1 MTACEIFYILSP
13 VCTNFQ
19 EDEGGMEIYLPIAGM
34 SINFFLVIGIG
45 GLVGFLS
52 GLFGVGGGFL
62 LTPLMMM
69 IGIPPAVAAAS
80 DSNQIVAA
88 ASSGAFAHWRL
99 GNVDFKMGLVILV
112 GGIVGGTIGVQF
124 VKILRAMGNF
134 EFVMKVVYVLMLG
147 LVGGAMFMESLRTIR
162 RSRKQ
167 DPGGAAAVISEPMLS
182 KLFTRLPLKM
192 HFHRSGLHTSAIFPF
207 SIGIIVGIMAALLGV
222 GGGFIMVPAMIYIIG
237 MPTIAAIG
245 TDLFQIVLTSAN
257 VTLQQAYVNKTVDL
271 LLALLLLGGST
282 IGAQF
287 GAMAGKRLKG
297 EQIRIMLAIIVLA
310 LTVKLFLDLVLTPAD
325 LVSLAPVKGG
335 GH

>member
-1 MTACEIFYILSP
+1 
-13 VCTNFQ
+13 
-19 EDEGGMEIYLPIAGM
+19 MEIYLPIAGM
-34 SINFFLVIGIG
+34 SINFFLILGIG
-45 GLVGFLS
+45 GVVGFLS

-99 GNVDFKMGLVILV
+99 GNVDFKMGLIILA
-112 GGIVGGTIGVQF
+112 GGIAGGTVGVQL
-124 VKILRAMGNF
+124 VKVLRAMGNF
-134 EFVMKVVYVLMLG
+134 EFVMKVVYVIMLG
-147 LVGGAMFMESLRTIR
+147 LVGGAMFIESLRTIR
-162 RSRKQ
+162 RSKN
-167 DPGGAAAVISEPMLS
+167 PSAGAAGVETSGGGLTS
-182 KLFTRLPLKM
+182 LFAKLPLKM
-192 HFHRSGLHTSAIFPF
+192 HFARSGLNTSAIFPF
-207 SIGIIVGIMAALLGV
+207 AIGTTVGVMAALLGV

-257 VTLQQAYVNKTVDL
+257 VTLQQAMVNHTVDL
-271 LLALLLLGGST
+271 LLALILLGGST

-297 EQIRIMLAIIVLA
+297 EQIRILLAIIVLA
-310 LTVKLFLDLVLTPAD
+310 LTVKIFLDLVLTPSD
-325 LVSLAPVKGG
+325 LVSLAPATGG

>member
-1 MTACEIFYILSP
+1 M
-13 VCTNFQ
+13 
-19 EDEGGMEIYLPIAGM
+19 DIYLPIAGM
-34 SINFFLVIGIG
+34 SINFFLVLGIG

-99 GNVDFKMGLVILV
+99 GNVDFKMGLVILL
-112 GGIVGGTIGVQF
+112 GGIFGGTIGVQF
-124 VKILRAMGNF
+124 VKVLRALGNF

-147 LVGGAMFMESLRTIR
+147 LVGGAMFVESLRTIR
-162 RSRKQ
+162 RSKSSATEVV
-167 DPGGAAAVISEPMLS
+167 AAAPVGESGL
-182 KLFTRLPLKM
+182 TRIFNKLPLKM
-192 HFHRSGLHTSAIFPF
+192 NFQRSGLHTSAIFPF
-207 SIGIIVGIMAALLGV
+207 SIGTAVGIMAALLGV

-257 VTLQQAYVNKTVDL
+257 VTLQQAFVNHTVDL
-271 LLALLLLGGST
+271 LLALILLGGST

-287 GAMAGKRLKG
+287 GAVAGKRLKG
-297 EQIRIMLAIIVLA
+297 EQIRILLAVIVLA
-310 LTVKLFLDLVLTPAD
+310 MTVKLLLDLVITPTD
-325 LVSLAPVKGG
+325 LVSLATAGG

>member
-1 MTACEIFYILSP
+1 
-13 VCTNFQ
+13 
-19 EDEGGMEIYLPIAGM
+19 MEIYLPIAGM
-34 SINFFLVIGIG
+34 SINFFLVLGIG

-99 GNVDFKMGLVILV
+99 GNVDFKMGLVILA
-112 GGIVGGTIGVQF
+112 GGIAGGTVGVQL
-124 VKILRAMGNF
+124 VKVLRAMGNF

-147 LVGGAMFMESLRTIR
+147 LVGGAMFVESLRTIR
-162 RSRKQ
+162 RSKKQ
-167 DPGGAAAVISEPMLS
+167 GAEAVAFGEPKLG
-182 KLFTRLPLKM
+182 KLFGKLPLKM
-192 HFHRSGLHTSAIFPF
+192 HFTRSGLHTSAIFPF
-207 SIGIIVGIMAALLGV
+207 SIGAIVGIMAALLGV

-257 VTLQQAYVNKTVDL
+257 VTFQQAMVNKTVDL
-271 LLALLLLGGST
+271 LLAIILLGGST

-287 GAMAGKRLKG
+287 GAIVGKRLKG
-297 EQIRIMLAIIVLA
+297 EQIRILLAIIVLV
-310 LTVKLFLDLVLTPAD
+310 LTVKIFLDLVLTPAD
-325 LVSLAPVKGG
+325 LVSLAPAKGG

>member
-1 MTACEIFYILSP
+1 M
-13 VCTNFQ
+13 
-19 EDEGGMEIYLPIAGM
+19 DIYLPIAGM
-34 SINFFLVIGIG
+34 SINFFLILGIG

-99 GNVDFKMGLVILV
+99 GNVDFKMGLIILA
-112 GGIVGGTIGVQF
+112 GGITGGTIGVQF
-124 VKILRAMGNF
+124 VKVLRAVGNF

-147 LVGGAMFMESLRTIR
+147 LVGGAMFMESLRTIL

-167 DPGGAAAVISEPMLS
+167 AAAETPEVSEPKLGRLFS
-182 KLFTRLPLKM
+182 KLPLKM
-192 HFHRSGLHTSAIFPF
+192 HFQRSGLHTSAIFPF
-207 SIGIIVGIMAALLGV
+207 SIGTLVGIMAALLGV

-257 VTLQQAYVNKTVDL
+257 VTLQQAIVNRTVDL
-271 LLALLLLGGST
+271 LLALILLFGST

-287 GAMAGKRLKG
+287 GALAGKRLKG
-297 EQIRIMLAIIVLA
+297 EQIRILLAIIVLA
-310 LTVKLFLDLVLTPAD
+310 LTVKMFLDLVITPTD
-325 LVSLAPVKGG
+325 LVSLATVKGG
-335 GH
+335 H

>member
-1 MTACEIFYILSP
+1 M
-13 VCTNFQ
+13 
-19 EDEGGMEIYLPIAGM
+19 DIYLPIAGM
-34 SINFFLVIGIG
+34 SINFFLILGIG
-45 GLVGFLS
+45 GVVGFLS

-99 GNVDFKMGLVILV
+99 GNVDFKMGLVILA
-112 GGIVGGTIGVQF
+112 GGIFGGTIGVQL

-134 EFVMKVVYVLMLG
+134 EFVMTVTYVLMLG
-147 LVGGAMFMESLRTIR
+147 LVGGAMFVESWRTIR
-162 RSRKQ
+162 RSKSASAEV
-167 DPGGAAAVISEPMLS
+167 DVAPVSESGL
-182 KLFTRLPLKM
+182 TRLFNKMPLKM
-192 HFHRSGLHTSAIFPF
+192 NFHRSGLNTSAIFPF
-207 SIGIIVGIMAALLGV
+207 TIGTIVGIMAAILGV

-257 VTLQQAYVNKTVDL
+257 VTLQQAIVNHTVDL
-271 LLALLLLGGST
+271 LLALILLGGST

-287 GAMAGKRLKG
+287 GAVAGRRLKG
-297 EQIRIMLAIIVLA
+297 EQIRILLAIIVLA
-310 LTVKLFLDLVLTPAD
+310 LTVKLFLDLVLTPSD
-325 LVSLAPVKGG
+325 LVSLAPAKGG

>member
-1 MTACEIFYILSP
+1 
-13 VCTNFQ
+13 
-19 EDEGGMEIYLPIAGM
+19 MEIYLPIAGM

-45 GLVGFLS
+45 GVVGFLS

-99 GNVDFKMGLVILV
+99 GNVDFKMGLVILA
-112 GGIVGGTIGVQF
+112 GGILGGTVGVQL
-124 VKILRAMGNF
+124 VKVLRAMGNF

-147 LVGGAMFMESLRTIR
+147 LVGGAMFIESWRTIR
-162 RSRKQ
+162 RSKAEA
-167 DPGGAAAVISEPMLS
+167 GGAAAVAVGESGMTR
-182 KLFTRLPLKM
+182 LFNKLPLKM
-192 HFHRSGLHTSAIFPF
+192 NFQRSGLHTSAIFPF
-207 SIGIIVGIMAALLGV
+207 SIGAIVGVMAALLGV

-257 VTLQQAYVNKTVDL
+257 VTLQQAFVNKTVDL
-271 LLALLLLGGST
+271 LLALILLFGSS

-297 EQIRIMLAIIVLA
+297 EQIRILLAIIVLA
-310 LTVKLFLDLVLTPAD
+310 LTVKIFLDLVLTPSD
-325 LVSLAPVKGG
+325 LVSLAPAKGG

>member
-1 MTACEIFYILSP
+1 
-13 VCTNFQ
+13 V
-19 EDEGGMEIYLPIAGM
+19 EIYLPIAGM

-80 DSNQIVAA
+80 DSCQIVAA

-99 GNVDFKMGLVILV
+99 GNVDFKLGLVILL
-112 GGIVGGTIGVQF
+112 GGITGGTIGVQL
-124 VKILRAMGNF
+124 VKVLRAIGNF

-147 LVGGAMFMESLRTIR
+147 LVGGAMFVESLRTIR
-162 RSRKQ
+162 RSR
-167 DPGGAAAVISEPMLS
+167 GAGFDSAAVAPSEP
-182 KLFTRLPLKM
+182 KLAQLFARLPLRM
-192 HFHRSGLHTSAIFPF
+192 HFARSGLETSAIFPF
-207 SIGIIVGIMAALLGV
+207 SIGTIVGIMAALLGV

-237 MPTIAAIG
+237 MPTIVAIG
-245 TDLFQIVLTSAN
+245 TDLFQIVITSAN
-257 VTLQQAYVNKTVDL
+257 VTLQQAIVNRTVDL
-271 LLALLLLGGST
+271 LLALILLAGST

-287 GAMAGKRLKG
+287 GALAGKRLKG
-297 EQIRIMLAIIVLA
+297 EQIRILLAIIVLS

-325 LVSLAPVKGG
+325 LVSLAPAKGG

>member
-1 MTACEIFYILSP
+1 M
-13 VCTNFQ
+13 
-19 EDEGGMEIYLPIAGM
+19 DIYLPIAGM
-34 SINFFLVIGIG
+34 SINFFLILGIG
-45 GLVGFLS
+45 GMVGFLS

-99 GNVDFKMGLVILV
+99 GNVDFKMGLVILA
-112 GGIVGGTIGVQF
+112 GGIFGGTIGVQL

-147 LVGGAMFMESLRTIR
+147 LVGGAMFIESWRTIR
-162 RSRKQ
+162 RSK
-167 DPGGAAAVISEPMLS
+167 GAGAEGVAGPVSES
-182 KLFTRLPLKM
+182 SFTKIFNKMPLKM
-192 HFHRSGLHTSAIFPF
+192 NFQRSGLSTSAIFPF
-207 SIGIIVGIMAALLGV
+207 SIGTTVGIMAALLGV

-257 VTLQQAYVNKTVDL
+257 VTLQQAIVNHTVDL
-271 LLALLLLGGST
+271 LLALILLAGST

-287 GAMAGKRLKG
+287 GAVAGRRLKG
-297 EQIRIMLAIIVLA
+297 EQIRILLAIIVLV
-310 LTVKLFLDLVLTPAD
+310 LTVKMFLDLVITPSD
-325 LVSLAPVKGG
+325 LVSLATGGG

>member
-1 MTACEIFYILSP
+1 
-13 VCTNFQ
+13 
-19 EDEGGMEIYLPIAGM
+19 MEIYLPIAGM

-99 GNVDFKMGLVILV
+99 GNVDFKMGLVILA
-112 GGIVGGTIGVQF
+112 GGITGGTIGVQF
-124 VKILRAMGNF
+124 VKVLRAMGNF

-147 LVGGAMFMESLRTIR
+147 LVGGAMFMESLRTLL
-162 RSRKQ
+162 RSRK
-167 DPGGAAAVISEPMLS
+167 PSAEVCVVETSEPKLARLFS
-182 KLFTRLPLKM
+182 KLPLKM

-207 SIGIIVGIMAALLGV
+207 SIGTTVGIMAALLGV

-257 VTLQQAYVNKTVDL
+257 VTLQQAIVNKTVDL
-271 LLALLLLGGST
+271 LLALILLAGST

-287 GAMAGKRLKG
+287 GALAGKRLKG

-310 LTVKLFLDLVLTPAD
+310 LTVKLFLDLVITPED
-325 LVSLAPVKGG
+325 LVSLAPAKGG

>member
-1 MTACEIFYILSP
+1 M
-13 VCTNFQ
+13 
-19 EDEGGMEIYLPIAGM
+19 DIYLPIAGM
-34 SINFFLVIGIG
+34 SINFFLILGIG

-99 GNVDFKMGLVILV
+99 GNVDFKMGLVILA
-112 GGIVGGTIGVQF
+112 GGIFGGTVGVQL
-124 VKILRAMGNF
+124 VKFLRAMGNF

-147 LVGGAMFMESLRTIR
+147 LVGGAMFIESWRTIR
-162 RSRKQ
+162 RSKGVAV
-167 DPGGAAAVISEPMLS
+167 DVAAAAPVTESSL
-182 KLFTRLPLKM
+182 TRIFNKLPLKM
-192 HFHRSGLHTSAIFPF
+192 NFHRSGLNTSAIFPF
-207 SIGIIVGIMAALLGV
+207 TIGTIVGIMAAILGV

-257 VTLQQAYVNKTVDL
+257 VTLQQAIVNHTVDL
-271 LLALLLLGGST
+271 LLALILLSGST

-287 GAMAGKRLKG
+287 GAVAGRRLKG
-297 EQIRIMLAIIVLA
+297 EQIRILLAIIVLA
-310 LTVKLFLDLVLTPAD
+310 LTVKMFLDLVLTPSD
-325 LVSLAPVKGG
+325 LVSLAASGG

>member
-1 MTACEIFYILSP
+1 M
-13 VCTNFQ
+13 
-19 EDEGGMEIYLPIAGM
+19 DIYLPIAGM
-34 SINFFLVIGIG
+34 SINFFLVLGIG

-99 GNVDFKMGLVILV
+99 GNVDFKMGLIILA
-112 GGIVGGTIGVQF
+112 GGITGGTIGVQL
-124 VKILRAMGNF
+124 VKVLRALGNF

-147 LVGGAMFMESLRTIR
+147 LVGGAMFIESLRTIR
-162 RSRKQ
+162 RSMNT
-167 DPGGAAAVISEPMLS
+167 GTEAVAAPVSEPKLS
-182 KLFTRLPLKM
+182 KLFVKLPLRM
-192 HFHRSGLHTSAIFPF
+192 HFHRSGLQTSAIFPF
-207 SIGIIVGIMAALLGV
+207 SIGTAVGIMAALLGV

-257 VTLQQAYVNKTVDL
+257 VTLQQAFVNHTVDL
-271 LLALLLLGGST
+271 LLALILLGGST

-287 GAMAGKRLKG
+287 GAVAGKRLKG
-297 EQIRIMLAIIVLA
+297 EQIRILLALIVLA
-310 LTVKLFLDLVLTPAD
+310 MTVKLLLDLVVTPAD
-325 LVSLAPVKGG
+325 LVSLAKAGG